1 MNLLALACNAWG
13 IGRAQGS
20 GTLNQSAR
28 ETASRGAQLRIGPER
43 ISTCAGLQEAPLLAV
58 GRWCACQQW
67 RSNCVHQ
74 SEYIPLK
81 NTTQA
86 YSQKSIALQPIS
98 RSFWARS
105 YCNNDQEE

>member
-1 MNLLALACNAWG
+1 MYLLALAGYAWG

-86 YSQKSIALQPIS
+86 YSVEPIS
-98 RSFWARS
+98 RSPFLGM
-105 YCNNDQEE
+105 QLL